1 MKKFFAGLMS
11 LGLLASGTVSWADAL
26 LINGAGATFPY
37 PIYSKWFDEFHKS
50 KPDAQFNYQSIGS
63 GGGIRQISAK
73 TVDFGATDGP
83 MTDAQLD
90 AAPGYILHF
99 PTVLGGVVPIY
110 NIEGTSGKLNFSQK
124 AISGIFLGTIT
135 LWNDPAIQETNPDI
149 KLPSSP
155 IVVVHRSDGSGTSY
169 CWTDFLT
176 KINSAWATRAGKGTS
191 VNWPAGLGGKGN
203 EGVAGLVKQT
213 PNSIGYVELIYAT
226 QNKIEYGRLQNKVG
240 KFVNCTTAS
249 VAAAAASA
257 KMPHDF
263 RVSITNPPGED
274 AYPAAT
280 FTWLLIYQNPPNK
293 EKGKQLVEFLKWM
306 LSDGQKFAEDLG
318 YVPLPAN
325 VVEME
330 QGAINKISL

>member
-1 MKKFFAGLMS
+1 MKKFLASLMS
-11 LGLLASGTVSWADAL
+11 IGMLASGSMAWADAL
-26 LINGAGATFPY
+26 LINGAGATFPF
-37 PIYSKWFDEFHKS
+37 PIYSKWFDEFHKN
-50 KPDAQFNYQSIGS
+50 KPDVQFNYQSIGS

-83 MTDAQLD
+83 MSDAQLD

-110 NIEGTSGKLNFSQK
+110 NVEGVTGKLNFSQK
-124 AISGIFLGTIT
+124 AIAGIFLGNIT
-135 LWNDPAIQETNPDI
+135 AWNDPAIQEANPDI
-149 KLPSSP
+149 KLPGAA

-176 KINSAWATRAGKGTS
+176 KINSNWATRVGKGTS
-191 VNWPAGLGGKGN
+191 VNWPVGLGGKGN

-213 PNSIGYVELIYAT
+213 PNSVGYVELIYAT
-226 QNKIEYGRLQNKVG
+226 QNKIEYGRLQNKAG
-240 KFVNCTTAS
+240 KYVNCTTAS

-263 RVSITNPPGED
+263 RVSIANPPGDD

-280 FTWLLIYQNPPNK
+280 FTWLLIYQNPPDK
-293 EKGKQLVEFLKWM
+293 AKGKELVEFLKWM

-330 QGAINKISL
+330 KAAIAKIKA